1 MSESE
6 YLNVAIDD
14 LTVGEIDEIEEI
26 IDASIDSVGQPG
38 ARKGKFL
45 LAIAYVIKRRD
56 NPAFTLEDARNMKI
70 KLDEKAKDSAPLGAD
85 VERVKPNRAER
96 RARSQKRA

>member
-1 MSESE
+1 VSDSE
-6 YLNVAIDD
+6 YLSVEIDD

-45 LAIAYVIKRRD
+45 TAIAFVVKRRED
-56 NPAFTLEDARNMKI
+56 PAFTLEDARNVKI
-70 KLDEKAKDSAPLGAD
+70 RLDEKAKVAGPLAETA
-85 VERVKPNRAER
+85 ERVVPNRAER
-96 RARSQKRA
+96 RERSRKRG